1 MDFTTTLDVLIGLVT
16 VYLVFALGVTALNE
30 ATAALLSSRGRWLQ
44 RGIHSLLSE
53 DPNSLNTDL
62 AAKVMDSPYV
72 TYLGT
77 TGVFNTWRPSYLPA
91 WTLLQGL
98 LDSAGKVSED
108 TFAKVATIKTAAEA
122 LPANSPA
129 RKIVLDLCARSDH
142 DINTFRTLLEAWFNT
157 FEDQVTAWYK
167 QKTHLVV
174 GALSLVLACAMNIDT
189 VSIVHQLSTDTKL
202 RTAMVEKGL
211 DIAKQTSLNKLI
223 DTTARDKAT
232 ETLDKAILASK
243 AADEALAHGPAT
255 DELKAKAAAERKML
269 DEADQALQREQT
281 AVIKRTADLA
291 QGLSVAG
298 LRGGWDHGEWAK
310 LWPTDGTPADWRAL
324 LIKLVGLLLST
335 AAISLGAPFWFNT
348 LKTLASIRSV
358 GASNDEAAAKRAK
371 DSAKATES
379 AKK

>member
-1 MDFTTTLDVLIGLVT
+1 MDFMTTLDVLIGLVT

-129 RKIVLDLCARSDH
+129 RKIVLDLCARADH

-202 RTAMVEKGL
+202 RAAMVEKGL
-211 DIAKQTSLNKLI
+211 DLAKQTSLDKVI
-223 DTTARDKAT
+223 DTTARDKAK
-232 ETLDKAILASK
+232 EALDKALNARST
-243 AADEALAHGPAT
+243 ADEALKKKPE
-255 DELKAKAAAERKML
+255 DEKLKATAEAESKKVEEAAQLLA
-269 DEADQALQREQT
+269 REQT
-281 AVIKRTADLA
+281 AVVKRTADLA

-310 LWPTDGTPADWRAL
+310 LWPTDGTPVDWRAL

-358 GASNDEAAAKRAK
+358 GPSTDESAAKRAK
-371 DSAKATES
+371 QGAPT
-379 AKK
+379 